1 MKTMQSAKAKANFS
15 SVLKEVAAGNE
26 VGITYGK
33 KQKTIAVII
42 PFDDWKKSRK
52 RQLGTLEGKMSVTFA
67 DDWKMTEE
75 EFINL

>member
-1 MKTMQSAKAKANFS
+1 MKTMQSAKAKTHFS
-15 SVLKEVAAGNE
+15 AVLKDVLAGNE

-33 KQKTIAVII
+33 KQETIAVII
-42 PFDDWKKSRK
+42 PFDDWKKNQKRK
-52 RQLGTLEGKMSVTFA
+52 LGTLEGKATVTFA

>member
-1 MKTMQSAKAKANFS
+1 MQSAKAKANFS

-33 KQKTIAVII
+33 KQETIAVII